1 MSADPIG
8 IYEGKA
14 LSDVFIDADNTIT
27 LDGGATITLRLQ
39 KPEPRAGT
47 GIAEYEL
54 RPNAVM
60 VRSVLPNSPASRAG
74 LRDGDR
80 ILSIDGKAISRL
92 SEAVADSAL
101 ALASQKESKL
111 VIQRGEQKR
120 TLKLDKGYVWP
131 AQQ

>member
-1 MSADPIG
+1 MTA
-8 IYEGKA
+8 
-14 LSDVFIDADNTIT
+14 
-27 LDGGATITLRLQ
+27 
-39 KPEPRAGT
+39 
-47 GIAEYEL
+47 
-54 RPNAVM
+54 RPW

-80 ILSIDGKAISRL
+80 ILSIDGKAISSL